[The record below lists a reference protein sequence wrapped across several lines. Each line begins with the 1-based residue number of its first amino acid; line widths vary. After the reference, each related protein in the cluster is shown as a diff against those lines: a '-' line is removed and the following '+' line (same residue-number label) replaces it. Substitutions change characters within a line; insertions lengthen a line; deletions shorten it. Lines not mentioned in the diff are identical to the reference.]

1 MGSWMIE
8 WYCTRRIGM
17 KKTLKLTVLASLLL
31 TLFGCSSPVPAK
43 EVKEAS
49 VLYDNV
55 QITYPEGSDYTYENV
70 SADWFSF
77 FSKEKG
83 TEININRTLKDDVLN
98 ADNFMK
104 SSFPEDKLIEEDG
117 VVYAEYQDG
126 LLRVLENTYY
136 LYVIYRLPFK
146 AETTDEAK
154 AEIDQIF
161 KKMSIDPDALVDRP
175 QLPDDGF
182 MYEKMVIHTPA
193 SMAFEES
200 TGEYDYGL
208 MSLGKD
214 MLLYINKSDKKDIAA
229 NGYDEESLAKEIYK
243 DHEPKDLVNGF
254 KYITYDTK
262 SEAGNE
268 YYNLYSLMYDDA
280 FYYDVNILMRKNDQA
295 RLEETAVDILSKI
308 MIIE

>member
-1 MGSWMIE
+1 
-8 WYCTRRIGM
+8 M
-17 KKTLKLTVLASLLL
+17 KKTLKLLVLASLLL
-31 TLFGCSSPVPAK
+31 TLFGCSSPAPAK

-55 QITYPEGSDYTYENV
+55 QITYPEESDYTYENV

-83 TEININRTLKDDVLN
+83 TEININRTLKDDGLN

-161 KKMSIDPDALVDRP
+161 KKMAIDPEALVDRP

-200 TGEYDYGL
+200 TGEYAYGL

-214 MLLYINKSDKKDIAA
+214 MLIYINKSDKKDIAA

-280 FYYDVNILMRKNDQA
+280 FYYDVSILIRKNDQA

>member
-17 KKTLKLTVLASLLL
+17 KKTFKLTVLASLLL

-161 KKMSIDPDALVDRP
+161 KKMAIDPEALVDRP

-193 SMAFEES
+193 SMAS
-200 TGEYDYGL
+200 TATNQTRKISQP
-208 MSLGKD
+208 MA
-214 MLLYINKSDKKDIAA
+214 MMKKDWQRRSIRTM
-229 NGYDEESLAKEIYK
+229 NQKIS
-243 DHEPKDLVNGF
+243 
-254 KYITYDTK
+254 
-262 SEAGNE
+262 S
-268 YYNLYSLMYDDA
+268 
-280 FYYDVNILMRKNDQA
+280 
-295 RLEETAVDILSKI
+295 TASSISPMTRNPRPATNTTI
-308 MIIE
+308 STP

>member
-161 KKMSIDPDALVDRP
+161 KKMAIDPDALVDKP

-193 SMAFEES
+193 SMAFKES

-214 MLLYINKSDKKDIAA
+214 MLIYINKSDKKDIAA

-280 FYYDVNILMRKNDQA
+280 FYYDVSILMRKNDQA

-308 MIIE
+308 IIVE

>member
-1 MGSWMIE
+1 MIE

-17 KKTLKLTVLASLLL
+17 KKTLKLLVLASLLL
-31 TLFGCSSPVPAK
+31 TLFGCSSPAPAK

-55 QITYPEGSDYTYENV
+55 QITYPEESDYTYENV

-83 TEININRTLKDDVLN
+83 TEININRALKDDGLN
-98 ADNFMK
+98 ADDFMK

-154 AEIDQIF
+154 TEIDQIF
-161 KKMSIDPDALVDRP
+161 KKMSIDPDALVDKP

-193 SMAFEES
+193 SMAFKES

-208 MSLGKD
+208 ISLAQD
-214 MLLYINKSDKKDIAA
+214 MLIYINKTDKKDYSDR
-229 NGYDEESLAKEIYK
+229 GYDEESLQNEIYK
-243 DHEPKDLVNGF
+243 NYEQTEELTNGF
-254 KYITYDTK
+254 RYVTYDSK

-280 FYYDVNILMRKNDQA
+280 FYYDVSILMRKNDQA